1 MLVLLELDIPVPQLY
16 CVGGNNGTTDA
27 NATGTVNVAGSLVT
41 ISVSSAGAGYTS
53 SPAVVSGGGGWRTI
67 GDPSKMGGQVL
78 RASEGIIIK
87 RRFVQ
92 W

>member
-1 MLVLLELDIPVPQLY
+1 M
-16 CVGGNNGTTDA
+16 
-27 NATGTVNVAGSLVT
+27 NVAGSLVT
-41 ISVSSAGAGYTS
+41 ISVTSAGAGYTS

-87 RRFVQ
+87 RNSSSGDQAYVGSLNPFN
-92 W
+92 